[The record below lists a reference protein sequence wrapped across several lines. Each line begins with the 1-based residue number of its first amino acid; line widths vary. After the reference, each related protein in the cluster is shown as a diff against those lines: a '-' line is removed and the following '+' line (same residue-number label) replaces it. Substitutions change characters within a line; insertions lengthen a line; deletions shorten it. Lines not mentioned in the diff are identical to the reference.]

1 MAHLLFELILWILVL
16 DFVFERWLDR
26 LNLKHLS
33 PELPAALSGIY
44 NAEKYAASQQYLKA
58 NSRLSMVQS
67 AFVFLLVLAMLLFH
81 GFAFLDEVVRKL
93 TPNPYGQTLLF
104 FGILGF
110 SLDVLTLPFQWYGTF
125 VIEEKFGFNK
135 TTVPVFVTDKLKMWL
150 VSGVVGGGLLLFIQ
164 WAYTAGGAVFWLIAF
179 AGVSLFMI
187 FMAMF
192 YTSLIV
198 PLFNKLRPLEEG
210 ELKTAIEKLAAQT
223 GFPLTGIYI
232 MDGSKRSTKANAY
245 FSGLGPKKKIILYD
259 TLLEELSTE
268 EIVAVLAHEI
278 GHYRKKH
285 IYKGLVVSLAEMLVL
300 FFLLGKA
307 LSMPEFS
314 QAIGVQNASFYAGLL
329 AFSLLYAPVSFI
341 LGIVENVLSR
351 RHEYQADAF
360 AVSAGLGKSLV
371 NALIRLSVSSLSNLQ
386 PHPLY
391 VFFHYSHPT
400 LLQRKSAIEKQIEK
414 LNTTPS

>member
-26 LNLKHLS
+26 LNLKHLR

-44 NAEKYAASQQYLKA
+44 DAEKYAASQRYLKA

-67 AFVFLLVLAMLLFH
+67 TFVFLLVLAMLLFH
-81 GFAFLDEVVRKL
+81 GFAFLDDVVRSF
-93 TPNPYGQTLLF
+93 TSNPYVQTLLF
-104 FGILGF
+104 FGILGL
-110 SLDVLTLPFQWYGTF
+110 SLDVLTLPFQWYDTF

-135 TTVPVFVTDKLKMWL
+135 TTVSVFITDKLKMWL
-150 VSGVVGGGLLLFIQ
+150 VSGVVGGGLLLFLQ
-164 WAYTAGGAVFWLIAF
+164 WAYATGGTVFWLIAF
-179 AGVSLFMI
+179 GGVSVFMV

-192 YTSLIV
+192 YTSLVV

-210 ELKTAIEKLAAQT
+210 ELKMAIEKLAAQT

-259 TLLEELSTE
+259 TLLDKLSTD

-285 IYKGLVVSLAEMLVL
+285 IYKGLVISLAEMLVL

-314 QAIGVQNASFYAGLL
+314 QAVGVQTPSFYAGLL
-329 AFSLLYAPVSFI
+329 AFSLLYSPVSFV
-341 LGIVENVLSR
+341 LGIWVNVLSR

-360 AVSAGLGKSLV
+360 AVSVGLGKNLV
-371 NALIRLSVSSLSNLQ
+371 NALVRLSVSSLSNLQ

-400 LLQRKSAIEKQIEK
+400 LLQRKSAIEKQLQK
-414 LNTTPS
+414 TF

>member
-1 MAHLLFELILWILVL
+1 MAHLLFEWILGILIL

-26 LNLKHLS
+26 LNLKHFS

-58 NSRLSMVQS
+58 NSRLAMYNST
-67 AFVFLLVLAMLLFH
+67 FVFVLILSMLLFH
-81 GFAFLDEVVRKL
+81 GFAFLDHVVKQL
-93 TPNPYGQTLLF
+93 SSNPYVQTVLF
-104 FGILGF
+104 FGILGWT
-110 SLDVLTLPFQWYGTF
+110 LDFLTLPFQWYDTF

-135 TTVPVFVTDKLKMWL
+135 TTIKTFITDKLKTWL
-150 VSGVVGGGLLLFIQ
+150 VGGVVGGGLLLFLQ
-164 WAYTAGGAVFWLIAF
+164 WAFSAGGHFFWLIAF
-179 AGVSLFMI
+179 GGVSVFMV

-210 ELKTAIEKLAAQT
+210 ELKTAIETLAKQT
-223 GFPLTGIYI
+223 GFPLTEIYV

-259 TLLEELSTE
+259 TLLEKLSVE

-278 GHYRKKH
+278 GHYRRKH
-285 IYKGLVVSLAEMLVL
+285 IYKGLLFSLVEMLVL

-314 QAIGVQNASFYAGLL
+314 QALGIQPPSFYAGLL
-329 AFSLLYAPVSFI
+329 AFSLLYSPVSFVLGI
-341 LGIVENVLSR
+341 LGNLLSR

-360 AVSAGLGKSLV
+360 AASAGLGKSLV
-371 NALIRLSVSSLSNLQ
+371 QGLIRLSVSSLSNLQ

-400 LLQRKSAIEKQIEK
+400 LLQRKKAIEERSKK
-414 LNTTPS
+414 GVV